1 MLERVFKLKV
11 YSLSFRRP
19 LLSLFCFEIRL
30 PAGVEE
36 LEYASSGSAESNR
49 LLRDRL

>member
-11 YSLSFRRP
+11 YGLSFRRS
-19 LLSLFCFEIRL
+19 LLPLFCFEIRL

-36 LEYASSGSAESNR
+36 LEYASSSGIESNR
-49 LLRDRL
+49 